1 MKRRDFVKNTAL
13 TAMGAS
19 LIAPMSAFALPA
31 VTHLES
37 GDLTLLPAIK
47 DDFSLHFMALGDWG
61 RNGEYDQLEVAKQMG
76 LWGAAHP
83 NDFVISCGDNF
94 YPKGVVSEHDPLW
107 NFSFENI
114 YTAHSL
120 QCDWYPILGNHDY
133 HADVDAQVRYSKVS
147 RRWVM
152 PSKYYSKEITLNKA
166 KGKEDEAVK
175 KEPKEKKIQAK
186 DKALLVFIDTDP
198 FLHESFADYVDKQMQ
213 WLNDTLSKASED
225 VKWKIVIGHHPYYTV
240 GPRIEN
246 YDTLTMRTAL
256 SKVFEDHKVDV
267 YLSGHEHSLQHLKPE
282 GFTHQFISGAG
293 SELTKVTAGI
303 PYSRFQ
309 ASEHGFMY
317 FSVDAKRLNVK
328 AVNYKGDLLY
338 QTELTK

>member
-1 MKRRDFVKNTAL
+1 MKRRDFVRNTAL
-13 TAMGAS
+13 TAIGAS
-19 LIAPMSAFALPA
+19 LIPSLDAFASPR

-37 GDLTLLPAIK
+37 EDLTLLPALK

-61 RNGEYDQLEVAKQMG
+61 RNGEYDQMEVAKQMG

-83 NDFVISCGDNF
+83 NDFVISVGDNF
-94 YPKGVVSEHDPLW
+94 YPKGVVSESDPLW
-107 NFSFENI
+107 HYSFENI

-120 QCDWYPILGNHDY
+120 QCDWYPVFGNHDY
-133 HADVDAQVRYSKVS
+133 HSDVDAQIRYSKIS
-147 RRWVM
+147 RRWDM
-152 PSKYYSKEITLNKA
+152 PARYYSKEISLNKGKDKEDEVVKTEA
-166 KGKEDEAVK
+166 KEKKKGKE
-175 KEPKEKKIQAK
+175 
-186 DKALLVFIDTDP
+186 KALLIFMDTDP
-198 FLHESFADYVDKQMQ
+198 FLHESLADYTEKQMQ
-213 WLNDTLSKASED
+213 WLNETLSKASED

-246 YDTLTMRTAL
+246 YDTLTMRRAL
-256 SKVFEDHKVDV
+256 SKTFEDFKVDV

-282 GFTHQFISGAG
+282 GSTHQFISGAG
-293 SELTKVTAGI
+293 SELTHVTAGI

-317 FSVDAKRLNVK
+317 FALDGKRLNVR
-328 AVNYKGDLLY
+328 AINYQGTVLY